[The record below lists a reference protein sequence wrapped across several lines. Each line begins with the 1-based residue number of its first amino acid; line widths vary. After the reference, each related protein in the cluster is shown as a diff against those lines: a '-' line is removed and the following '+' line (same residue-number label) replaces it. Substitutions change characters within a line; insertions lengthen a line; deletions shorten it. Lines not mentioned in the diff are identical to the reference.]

1 MPTETG
7 GYIYAISTKTGAY
20 IYAIST
26 EGGGHAA
33 PDVLGNVQNVGG
45 GGHGV
50 LAALLLHLR
59 RTYHLSDT
67 RGVNEA

>member
-1 MPTETG
+1 MFSEN
-7 GYIYAISTKTGAY
+7 ISTQY
-20 IYAIST
+20 LPRLEHISNIYAIST

-33 PDVLGNVQNVGG
+33 PDVLSDVQNVGG